1 MGRKVM
7 KEERREQILEAL
19 SRCLLKKPFKETSIK
34 DIAREAGVNH
44 GVLHYYFSGK
54 EDILLT
60 FMDHIIA
67 RYKADYIRW
76 MEAKTTKETLP
87 GEVLDEMF
95 AFAIKKITLN
105 RKLAALF
112 VEIWEISL
120 YNRKIRSKLQ
130 SVYRE
135 WIEELN
141 RSLIGMIADK
151 KRARSMSVATIAFL
165 EGVSLFAVTLDR
177 KEYPVEKILGEF
189 RIHIRGM
196 IDGEKKSAKPS
207 VQHGKNQIRQG

>member
-1 MGRKVM
+1 MGRRVM

-54 EDILLT
+54 EEILLT
-60 FMDHIIA
+60 FLDHFIN
-67 RYKADYIRW
+67 RYKADYVRW
-76 MEAKTTKETLP
+76 MATRAPTGTPP
-87 GEVLDEMF
+87 GEALDQMYE
-95 AFAIKKITLN
+95 FAIKKLTLN
-105 RKLAALF
+105 RKLAAIF

-120 YNRKIRSKLQ
+120 YNRKIRIKLQ

-141 RSLIGMIADK
+141 RSLNGMIADK
-151 KRARSMSVATIAFL
+151 KLARTLSVSIIAFL
-165 EGVSLFAVTLDR
+165 EGVSLFAVILDR
-177 KEYPVEKILGEF
+177 KEYSMEKTLGEF
-189 RIHIRGM
+189 RAYIRGI
-196 IDGEKKSAKPS
+196 IDGEIKSAGS
-207 VQHGKNQIRQG
+207 SL